1 MSIDAYLRP
10 INHSETLLINERSDQ
25 LAVSRQVYRFG
36 FGQSPFPVPA
46 GVTEVLRRQAHEKA
60 YLPVQGWLPLRE
72 AVAAFHRQQDGV
84 DWQPERVLVGPGSKL
99 LIYAIMAAFTRAEV
113 LLVSPSWVSY
123 EPQARLAG
131 HRVSRL
137 QADATTEWR
146 LTPTMLE
153 TFCRTREH
161 SELPLLL
168 VLNYPGNPSGT
179 TYSEDQLQALA
190 EVMRRHQV
198 LVISDEIYG
207 MLHHRGEHRSLAR
220 YYPEGTL
227 VTGGLSK
234 WCGAGGWR
242 LGVLH
247 LPEALADNLLPRL
260 LGVASETWSCVA
272 APVQHAA
279 AEAYRFGPE
288 VECYVQRERLVL
300 SMLGQRAADKL
311 SAAGIPTARPQGGFY
326 LFPDFSPWREVLM
339 SSGIS
344 TSEQL
349 CSHLLQQ
356 AGVALLPGSA
366 FGMPADE
373 LVARLSYVN
382 FDGAA
387 ALQAN
392 DAELEAILSPVQDGL
407 DALIGWLSLF
417 GQARASNY

>member
-1 MSIDAYLRP
+1 MSIDAFLRP
-10 INHSETLLINERSDQ
+10 ISHSETLLINERSDRI
-25 LAVSRQVYRFG
+25 AASRQVHRFG

-46 GVTEVLRRQAHEKA
+46 GVTEVLRRYAHEKA
-60 YLPVQGWLPLRE
+60 YLPVQGLLSLRE
-72 AVAAFHRQQDGV
+72 AVAGFHRQQDGV
-84 DWQPERVLVGPGSKL
+84 DWQPERVLIGPGSKL
-99 LIYAIMAAFTRAEV
+99 LIYAVMAAFTRAEV

-123 EPQARLAG
+123 EPQALLAG
-131 HRVSRL
+131 HKVSRL
-137 QADATTEWR
+137 QSDAAKEWR
-146 LTPTMLE
+146 LTPMMLE
-153 TFCRTREH
+153 RFCLARENP
-161 SELPLLL
+161 ELPLIL

-179 TYSEDQLQALA
+179 TYSEAQLQDLA
-190 EVMRRHQV
+190 AVMRRHKV

-207 MLHHRGEHRSLAR
+207 MLHHDGDHRSLAS
-220 YYPEGTL
+220 YYPEGSL

-242 LGVLH
+242 LGILH
-247 LPEALADNLLPRL
+247 VPAALAGSLMPRL

-288 VECYVQRERLVL
+288 IERYVQRERFVL
-300 SMLGQRAADKL
+300 SMLGRMAADKL

-326 LFPDFSPWREVLM
+326 LFPDFSPWREALAA
-339 SSGIS
+339 SGIV

-349 CSHLLQQ
+349 CNHLLDE

-387 ALQAN
+387 ALQAS
-392 DAELEAILSPVQDGL
+392 DAELEAILRPVQDGL
-407 DALIGWLSLF
+407 DALIGWLSLS

>member
-10 INHSETLLINERSDQ
+10 INHSETLLINELSDQ
-25 LAVSRQVYRFG
+25 LAASRQVYRFG

-46 GVTEVLRRQAHEKA
+46 GVTEVLRQQAHEKA
-60 YLPVQGWLPLRE
+60 YLPVQGWKPLRE
-72 AVAAFHRQQDGV
+72 AVAAFHRQQDAV

-99 LIYAIMAAFTRAEV
+99 LIYAVMAAFTQAEV

-123 EPQARLAG
+123 EPQAKLAG
-131 HRVSRL
+131 HKVSRV
-137 QADATTEWR
+137 QADAASEWR
-146 LTPTMLE
+146 LTPAMLE
-153 TFCRTREH
+153 AFCETRENP
-161 SELPLLL
+161 ELPLLL

-179 TYSEDQLQALA
+179 TYSEEQLRELA
-190 EVMRRHQV
+190 AVMRRYGV

-247 LPEALADNLLPRL
+247 VPEALSDNLLPRL

-272 APVQHAA
+272 APVQQAA

-288 VECYVQRERLVL
+288 VEHYVQRERQIL
-300 SMLGQRAADKL
+300 SQLGQQAADRL
-311 SAAGIPTARPQGGFY
+311 NQVGVLTASPEGGFY
-326 LFPDFSPWREVLM
+326 LFPDFGHWRKRLEA
-339 SSGIS
+339 SGIS
-344 TSEQL
+344 TSNQL
-349 CSHLLQQ
+349 CSRLLEE
-356 AGVALLPGSA
+356 AGVALLPGTA
-366 FGMPADE
+366 FGMPEQE

-387 ALQAN
+387 ALQATE
-392 DAELEAILSPVQDGL
+392 AELVEIFKPVMDGLEAIAS
-407 DALIGWLSLF
+407 WLSE
-417 GQARASNY
+417 SNLAVA

>member
-1 MSIDAYLRP
+1 MSIDEFLRP
-10 INHSETLLINERSDQ
+10 INHSETLLINERSDSLEQ
-25 LAVSRQVYRFG
+25 TRRVFRFG

-46 GVTEVLRRQAHEKA
+46 SVTAVLAEHAGEKA
-60 YLPVQGWLPLRE
+60 YMPVQGWRQLRE
-72 AVAAFHRQQDGV
+72 AAAAFHRSADGV

-99 LIYAIMAAFTRAEV
+99 LIYAVMAAFTEAEV

-131 HRVSRL
+131 HSVHRL
-137 QADATTEWR
+137 QTSAETEWR
-146 LTPTMLE
+146 LTAEQLDA
-153 TFCRTREH
+153 FCAQREQPQR
-161 SELPLLL
+161 PLIL

-179 TYSEDQLQALA
+179 TYSEAQLEALA

-207 MLHHRGEHRSLAR
+207 MLHHQGQHRSLAR

-242 LGVLH
+242 LGVMH
-247 LPEALADNLLPRL
+247 VPEALAGNLMPRL

-272 APVQHAA
+272 SPVQHAA
-279 AEAYRFGPE
+279 AVAYHFGPDVQAY
-288 VECYVQRERLVL
+288 VEGERRVLSHIGNRAAERLNNAGVAT
-300 SMLGQRAADKL
+300 AA
-311 SAAGIPTARPQGGFY
+311 PEGGFY
-326 LFPDFSPWREVLM
+326 LFPDFDGWRELLAER
-339 SSGIS
+339 GIH
-344 TSEQL
+344 TSDQL
-349 CSHLLQQ
+349 CERLLEE
-356 AGVALLPGSA
+356 AGVALLPGTA

-387 ALQAN
+387 ALNAPLE
-392 DAELEAILSPVQDGL
+392 DLEAIAAPVMDGL
-407 DALIGWLSLF
+407 DAIRGWL
-417 GQARASNY
+417 GDRQQVAA

>member
-25 LAVSRQVYRFG
+25 LAASRQVYRFG

-84 DWQPERVLVGPGSKL
+84 DWQPARVLVGPGSKL
-99 LIYAIMAAFTRAEV
+99 LIYAVMAAFTRAEV

-123 EPQARLAG
+123 EPQAKLAG
-131 HRVSRL
+131 HQVSRL
-137 QADATTEWR
+137 QASAASEWR
-146 LTPTMLE
+146 LTPEMLE
-153 TFCRTREH
+153 AFCQARENPGV
-161 SELPLLL
+161 PLIL

-179 TYSEDQLQALA
+179 SYSEAQLQALA
-190 EVMRRHQV
+190 GVMRRHRI

-247 LPEALADNLLPRL
+247 VPEGLAENLLPRL

-288 VECYVQRERLVL
+288 VAGYVQRERQIL
-300 SMLGQRAADKL
+300 SDLGRRAAARL
-311 SAAGIPTARPQGGFY
+311 NAAGVLTAAPEGGFY
-326 LFPDFSPWREVLM
+326 LFPDFESWREPLAAG
-339 SSGIS
+339 GIT
-344 TSEQL
+344 TSDQL
-349 CSHLLQQ
+349 CSSLLQD

-366 FGMPADE
+366 FGMPQSE

-387 ALQAN
+387 ALQAEG
-392 DAELEAILSPVQDGL
+392 DELEEVLQPVLAGLEAIH
-407 DALIGWLSLF
+407 GWLAQLGS
-417 GQARASNY
+417 GRVSNY

>member
-1 MSIDAYLRP
+1 MSIDEFLRP
-10 INHSETLLINERSDQ
+10 INHSETLLINERSDSLEQ
-25 LAVSRQVYRFG
+25 ARRVFRFG

-46 GVTEVLRRQAHEKA
+46 PVTAVLAEHAGEKA
-60 YLPVQGWLPLRE
+60 YMPVQGWRPLRE
-72 AVAAFHRQQDGV
+72 AAAAFHHRADGV

-99 LIYAIMAAFTRAEV
+99 LIYAVMAAFTEADV

-131 HRVSRL
+131 HSVHRL
-137 QADATTEWR
+137 QTSAETEWR
-146 LTPTMLE
+146 LTAEQLDA
-153 TFCRTREH
+153 FCAQREQPQR
-161 SELPLLL
+161 PLIL

-179 TYSEDQLQALA
+179 TYSEAQLEALA

-207 MLHHRGEHRSLAR
+207 MLHHQGEHRSLAR

-242 LGVLH
+242 LGVMH
-247 LPEALADNLLPRL
+247 VPEALAGNLMPRL

-272 APVQHAA
+272 SPVQHAA
-279 AEAYRFGPE
+279 EVAYHFGPDVQAY
-288 VECYVQRERLVL
+288 VEGERRVLSHIGTRAAERLNNAGVAT
-300 SMLGQRAADKL
+300 AA
-311 SAAGIPTARPQGGFY
+311 PEGGFY
-326 LFPDFSPWREVLM
+326 LFPDFAGWRELLAER
-339 SSGIS
+339 GIH
-344 TSEQL
+344 TSDQL
-349 CSHLLQQ
+349 CERLLEE
-356 AGVALLPGSA
+356 AGVALLPGTA

-387 ALQAN
+387 ALNAPL
-392 DAELEAILSPVQDGL
+392 DDLEAIAAPVMDGL
-407 DALIGWLSLF
+407 DAIRGWL
-417 GQARASNY
+417 GDRQQVAA

>member
-25 LAVSRQVYRFG
+25 LAASRQVYRFG

-46 GVTEVLRRQAHEKA
+46 GVTELLRLHAQEKA
-60 YLPVQGWLPLRE
+60 YLPVQGLRSLRE
-72 AVAAFHRQQDGV
+72 AVAGFHRQQDSV

-99 LIYAIMAAFTRAEV
+99 LIYAVMAAFTRAEV

-137 QADATTEWR
+137 QADAASEWR
-146 LTPTMLE
+146 LTPEMLE
-153 TFCRTREH
+153 AFCLTRDDP
-161 SELPLLL
+161 ELPLLL

-179 TYSEDQLQALA
+179 TYSEAQLQALA

-207 MLHHRGEHRSLAR
+207 MLHHQGAHRSLAR

-247 LPEALADNLLPRL
+247 VPQTLADNLLPRL

-272 APVQHAA
+272 APIQQAA
-279 AEAYRFGPE
+279 VEAYRFGPE
-288 VECYVQRERLVL
+288 VEAYVQRER
-300 SMLGQRAADKL
+300 QIL
-311 SAAGIPTARPQGGFY
+311 SALGRQAAVLLNEAGVLTAQPEGGFY
-326 LFPDFSPWREVLM
+326 LFPDFAPWREALAAA
-339 SSGIS
+339 GIT

-349 CSHLLQQ
+349 CGRLLQE
-356 AGVALLPGSA
+356 AGVALLPGTA
-366 FGMPADE
+366 FGMPEDE

-387 ALQAN
+387 ALQA
-392 DAELEAILSPVQDGL
+392 DEAELAQILQPVLDGL
-407 DALIGWLSLF
+407 TAITGWLRE
-417 GQARASNY
+417 GGRAVA

>member
-1 MSIDAYLRP
+1 MSIDAFLRP

-25 LAVSRQVYRFG
+25 LATSRQVYRFG

-46 GVTEVLRRQAHEKA
+46 GVTEVLSLHAHEKA
-60 YLPVQGWLPLRE
+60 YLPVQGLKSLRE
-72 AVAAFHRQQDGV
+72 AVATFHRQQDHV

-99 LIYAIMAAFTRAEV
+99 LIYVVMAAFTRAEI

-137 QADATTEWR
+137 QADASTEWR
-146 LTPTMLE
+146 LTPAMLE
-153 TFCRTREH
+153 VFCQNRE
-161 SELPLLL
+161 SPELPLLL

-179 TYSEDQLQALA
+179 TYSEAQLQALA

-247 LPEALADNLLPRL
+247 VPEALSSNLLPRL

-288 VECYVQRERLVL
+288 VEHYVQRERQIL
-300 SMLGQRAADKL
+300 SRLGQRAAARL
-311 SAAGIPTARPQGGFY
+311 NEAGVLTAAPEGGFY
-326 LFPDFSPWREVLM
+326 LFPDFGPWREPLM
-339 SSGIS
+339 ASGIT
-344 TSEQL
+344 TSDQL
-349 CSHLLQQ
+349 CSRLLQE

-366 FGMPADE
+366 FGMPASE
-373 LVARLSYVN
+373 LVTRLSYVN

-387 ALQAN
+387 ALQAEE
-392 DAELEAILSPVQDGL
+392 AELDDILQPVLAGL
-407 DALIGWLSLF
+407 DAIHGWL
-417 GQARASNY
+417 GQLGSGLVSNY